1 MEKINRAAVVTRHD
15 IVLNELNP
23 QHPLSVGNGEYA
35 FTADITGLQTFP
47 DAYAGDPNHVPLCTM
62 SQWGWHT
69 TPHGPDVKPEQ
80 IQYTPVDTYG
90 RGVPYLINAKG
101 QEPTFNWLRENPHRL
116 HLGRVGFL
124 LKSKSGVEATLADL
138 SNIHQTLNLWTGV
151 LRSQFTFDGE
161 AVEVETCCAGET
173 DAMAV
178 RVRSKL
184 LADGRLSIVLAF
196 PYGSQ
201 QVAAADWNRPTAHR
215 TDIDSASGQ
224 NVRLRR
230 TLDSDTY
237 HVAVGWDQPAKF
249 VETGSHHFQLSA
261 TAGATELSAVVVFSQ
276 KPVADP
282 LPSFRSAKQASE
294 TFWAG
299 YWNSGAAIDLAGSTD
314 PRANEL
320 ERRIVTSQYLMR
332 VNCAGSLPPAET
344 GLTCNSWYGKFHLEM
359 HWWHGV
365 HFALWG
371 RLPLLEKSLSY
382 YERIYPEA
390 EKIAR
395 HQGYRGVRW
404 PKMVD
409 GRGVDSPSPVGPL
422 LLWQQPHPIY
432 YAELCYR
439 RNASPTVLKRW
450 QQIVEQTAEFMASFL
465 VRNKETGHYDLG
477 PPLKGVQENNDTMTT
492 INPTYELT
500 YWRFGL
506 RVAQQWRE
514 RLGLPRREDW
524 DDVLTHLAPAPHD
537 DGRYLYHEG
546 LTDTYTEWSWEHPA
560 VVGAYG
566 MLDGDGLDRDMMRR
580 SVEKT
585 MEVWQWDRTWGW
597 DFPMTAM
604 AAARCGRPDLAIDAL
619 LIKSVKNSC
628 GPSGHVYQRPSLAL
642 YLPANG
648 GLLAAVAMMAGGWDG
663 GSEEPAPGFP
673 KTGWS
678 VKAEGFERYP

>member
-1 MEKINRAAVVTRHD
+1 MQGIDRAVVVRRHSITLRSFD
-15 IVLNELNP
+15 PAN
-23 QHPLSVGNGEYA
+23 PLSVGNGEFA
-35 FTADITGLQTFP
+35 FSADVTGLQTFP
-47 DAYAGDPNHVPLCTM
+47 EAYASDPNHVPLCTM
-62 SQWGWHT
+62 SQWGWHSV
-69 TPHGPDVKPEQ
+69 PAGPGVKSED
-80 IQYTPVDTYG
+80 IRYTPVDTYG
-90 RGVPYLINAKG
+90 RGVPYLISAKG
-101 QEPTFNWLRENPHRL
+101 QEATFNWLRENPHRL
-116 HLGRVGFL
+116 HLGRIGFRL
-124 LKSKSGVEATLADL
+124 RTAAGLDALPADL
-138 SNIHQTLNLWTGV
+138 SNIEQTLDLWKGLLTSRFHFAG
-151 LRSQFTFDGE
+151 QP
-161 AVEVETCCAGET
+161 VEVETCCAGET

-178 RVRSKL
+178 RVKSPL
-184 LADGRLSIVLAF
+184 LADGRLAIVLAF

-201 QVAAADWNRPTAHR
+201 TVAAADWTKPDAHE
-215 TDIDSASGQ
+215 TDIDSVSGQ
-224 NVRLRR
+224 RLHLKR
-230 TLDSDTY
+230 TLDAETY
-237 HVAVGWDQPAKF
+237 HVALGWDGPANFAEVAKHQF
-249 VETGSHHFQLSA
+249 VLSTSNGS
-261 TAGATELSAVVVFSQ
+261 TELSAVAVFSH
-276 KPVADP
+276 KPIGEVVPTFDQ
-282 LPSFRSAKQASE
+282 AKAASE
-294 TFWAG
+294 TFWIG

-320 ERRIVTSQYLMR
+320 ERRVITSQYLMR

-395 HQGYRGVRW
+395 RQGYRGVRW

-409 GRGVDSPSPVGPL
+409 GRGIDSPSPVGPL

-439 RNASPTVLKRW
+439 QDASEKVLKRW
-450 QQIVEQTAEFMASFL
+450 QHLVEQTAEFMASFL

-492 INPTYELT
+492 RNPTYELT

-524 DDVLTHLAPAPHD
+524 DDILTHLAPAPHD
-537 DGRYLYHEG
+537 EGRYLYHEG
-546 LTDTYTEWSWEHPA
+546 LTDTYTTWSWEHPA
-560 VVGAYG
+560 VIGALG
-566 MLDGDGLDRDMMRR
+566 MLDGDGIDRDMMRR

-619 LIKSVKNSC
+619 LINSIKNRC
-628 GPSGHVYQRPSLAL
+628 GPSGHVYQRPGLAL

-648 GLLAAVAMMAGGWDG
+648 GLLAAVALMAGGWDG
-663 GSEEPAPGFP
+663 GPNEPAPGFP
-673 KTGWS
+673 KTGWT
-678 VKAEGFERYP
+678 VKAEGFHRYI